1 MELKK
6 RLKTII
12 GSIAIGVLG
21 LTVAVSADSEHE
33 IEQVSVNMPDVT
45 AYYRSTPQEQ
55 QPTAYLES
63 DELTLTSNS
72 VFSESGEGVE
82 YYVLLD
88 VSASIRKNRF
98 EDIKTSLSNFVQSIR
113 EQDRMVLMTFGNQ
126 TEVKLDGNQSSEDAQ
141 GVISQL
147 VNQDQNTVFFDAIS
161 NVTDMINRADAQSQ
175 MRRVVVIISDGK
187 DCSDNTRNM
196 DNVEKDLMA
205 NGIPV
210 YSVAVENNEGDSKD
224 TISNYQGKFSALARN
239 TGGLPWTAQSEQT
252 SVYEALGNIQ
262 QSILS
267 SYRAVFQAATNE
279 VSNKTEEFV
288 LYFNDSANNKDTY
301 SVMISRG
308 QADNTAPTVTVKTGT
323 QANELEVTYSEAVR
337 NAETSGN
344 YVLKKDDKVIPLNQV
359 VMNKETA
366 NSYQLIFDQELYNG
380 EYSLEIDNITD
391 CSNEKNALENQNQ
404 TLEITENEDEPKE
417 SILDKILKWWPIPL
431 TVVVIIFIVVVIR
444 QYRKKKGLTIINGE
458 VINEEDI
465 KDHIRVISEKPDNGP
480 KTNLVIWMSNGASEP
495 KKLNFRLDGSAIV
508 GRLEQCDICCDD
520 PMMSR
525 QHFVLEMEGNNLYV
539 TDLETRNGTRVNGV
553 VIRGKYKLERYDEI
567 VAGNIKFRIEW

>member
-1 MELKK
+1 MELRKN
-6 RLKTII
+6 LKTIM

-21 LTVAVSADSEHE
+21 LTTVVSADSDHQ

-55 QPTAYLES
+55 QPTAYLEG
-63 DELTLTSNS
+63 DELTLASNS
-72 VFSESGEGVE
+72 VFAESGEAVE

-88 VSASIRKNRF
+88 VSASIRNTRF
-98 EDIKTSLSNFVQSIR
+98 EDIKSSLSNFVQNIR

-126 TEVKLDGNQSSEDAQ
+126 TEVRLDGNQRREDAQ
-141 GVISQL
+141 NIIGQL
-147 VNQDQNTVFFDAIS
+147 ANKDQNTVFFDAIS

-210 YSVAVENNEGDSKD
+210 YSVAVENNEGDTKEE
-224 TISNYQGKFSALARN
+224 ISDYQGKFSALARN
-239 TGGLPWTAQSEQT
+239 TGGLPWTPQSEQT
-252 SVYEALGNIQ
+252 SVYEALENIQ
-262 QSILS
+262 QSVLN
-267 SYRAVFQAATNE
+267 SYRAVFEADTNE

-288 LYFNDSANNKDTY
+288 LHFNDSADSTDTY

-308 QADNTAPTVTVKTGT
+308 QADNTAPTVSVKTGD

-337 NAETSGN
+337 NAETTGN
-344 YVLKKDDKVIPLNQV
+344 YILKKEDKVIPLNQV
-359 VMNKETA
+359 VPDKEKE
-366 NSYQLIFDQELYNG
+366 NCYHLIFDQDLYNG
-380 EYSLEIDNITD
+380 DYSLEINSITD
-391 CSNEKNALENQNQ
+391 CSNEKNALQDKNQS
-404 TLEITENEDEPKE
+404 LEITDNEDEPKE
-417 SILDKILKWWPIPL
+417 SVLDKILKWWPIPL
-431 TVVVIIFIVVVIR
+431 TVVVIIFIVIVIR
-444 QYRKKKGLTIINGE
+444 QYRKKKGLTIIDGE
-458 VINEEDI
+458 VIDEKDI
-465 KDHIRVISEKPDNGP
+465 KEKIHVISEKNPV
-480 KTNLVIWMSNGASEP
+480 KTYTNLVIWMSNGAAEP
-495 KKLNFRLDGSAIV
+495 KKLDYKLDGSAII

-553 VIRGKYKLERYDEI
+553 PIQGKYKLEQRDEI
-567 VAGNIKFRIEW
+567 TAGNIKFRIEW